1 MDLKNINDI
10 TNVFYINLE
19 SRPDRK
25 EHIEAHLKTVGFPN
39 VERFNAIKMPNGD
52 GRIGCS
58 LSHIKCLEIAKERD
72 YSHVLICEDDT
83 LFLQPDVFVEQ
94 FNKFLTKRYNWDV
107 VLFAGNNVPPY
118 ERVDETCICVTRCQ
132 TTTCY
137 LVNGAYLDTLIANMK
152 EGVGKLMKDPASHFF
167 NAIDKYWTTLQ
178 QKDNWFMITPLTVI
192 QREDF
197 SDIEKRRTNY
207 GQMMMDLDKAY
218 LFQPRFTHTLQMPK

>member
-1 MDLKNINDI
+1 MDLKNINDL

-25 EHIEAHLKTVGFPN
+25 EHIEGQLKTVGFPN

-58 LSHIKCLEIAKERD
+58 LSHIKCLEIAKERG

-94 FNKFLTKRYNWDV
+94 FNKFLAKRYNWDV

-152 EGVGKLMKDPASHFF
+152 EGVGKLMKDPTSHFF